1 MAASPFPSDR
11 VPKLMEFARIAG
23 AAQDVESLR
32 AGTLS
37 LIRRIFR
44 SDSTIFWLINPDFS
58 ISSPLEVNV
67 PKHFFPMYSDYY
79 HRLNPFDPINMG
91 SFRGTAL
98 SMEQVVPYKEFKKTE
113 YFNDFIRPQRIRR
126 QMVVYIHVQD
136 ALTSV
141 ICTHR
146 SRDIRFGKEDLAA
159 GDMVSSHLSTAFERI
174 QVVEKIRRKGS
185 FFQMILDSTDIGIAV
200 LDLDKRVLFIN
211 RKAVEICT
219 GIKMEPVSEG
229 RHRRVDSALP
239 WPVLKDCDAVKRH
252 DETGGGEDL
261 GPIPVKERVL
271 WVSDSERCRFRSRLA
286 DETLTDFSRPLFLVT
301 MEVLPAHPGVDEDVM
316 RRGLHLTKRE
326 AEIVS
331 YIFRGHRNA
340 EIADRLFISE
350 GTVKNH
356 LRSIYEK
363 AQVKNRTGLIHKV
376 LTLGQ
381 PGLRASRTLRER
393 L

>member
-1 MAASPFPSDR
+1 
-11 VPKLMEFARIAG
+11 
-23 AAQDVESLR
+23 
-32 AGTLS
+32 
-37 LIRRIFR
+37 
-44 SDSTIFWLINPDFS
+44 
-58 ISSPLEVNV
+58 
-67 PKHFFPMYSDYY
+67 
-79 HRLNPFDPINMG
+79 
-91 SFRGTAL
+91 
-98 SMEQVVPYKEFKKTE
+98 
-113 YFNDFIRPQRIRR
+113 
-126 QMVVYIHVQD
+126 
-136 ALTSV
+136 
-141 ICTHR
+141 
-146 SRDIRFGKEDLAA
+146 
-159 GDMVSSHLSTAFERI
+159 
-174 QVVEKIRRKGS
+174 
-185 FFQMILDSTDIGIAV
+185 
-200 LDLDKRVLFIN
+200 
-211 RKAVEICT
+211 
-219 GIKMEPVSEG
+219 
-229 RHRRVDSALP
+229 
-239 WPVLKDCDAVKRH
+239 
-252 DETGGGEDL
+252 
-261 GPIPVKERVL
+261 VKERVL